1 MTNSEEIRKLALKY
15 FDGDCSRQEAE
26 RVLAWFDTPEGK
38 VYLSEHLDRDLD
50 ALAEY
55 PAPEMYDHVPT
66 SKIKRRLDRARK
78 PHVFT
83 AEKSPARYPAIW
95 ATAATML
102 LLVAASVLLYH
113 YSFIPNLNQEEQPRE
128 IAYDAGTRQHKI
140 LSLSDG
146 STVRLN
152 SNARLTLPEVFRGDT
167 REVIL
172 QGEAFFE
179 INPNPGKPFIVH
191 TAHAVIKVLG
201 TAFNV
206 KASASAH
213 NVQVAVREGK
223 VSFRPKTPASP
234 REVFLRKNQLGYLQ
248 VENDQIKVEQVR
260 IDNYLSWMTR
270 RLVFDNTPLPV
281 VCAQLERLYE
291 IRCSIGSEE
300 LTGLHFTANFERR
313 SLKKTLDVIARSLE
327 IEYQVEENTVTW
339 TKH

>member
-1 MTNSEEIRKLALKY
+1 MEEDIRALAEKY
-15 FDGDCSRQEAE
+15 FGGECTRAEAG
-26 RVLAWFDTPEGK
+26 RVLAWFDTPEGEK
-38 VYLSEHLDRDLD
+38 YLSERLERDLTGID
-50 ALAEY
+50 EY
-55 PAPEMYDHVPT
+55 PAPELYRQVPT
-66 SKIKRRLDRARK
+66 SRIRIRLDKARR
-78 PHVFT
+78 
-83 AEKSPARYPAIW
+83 KSIGSSGMGTTRNRYVGIL
-95 ATAATML
+95 ATAASL
-102 LLVAASVLLYH
+102 LLLITASVVIYT
-113 YSFIPNLNQEEQPRE
+113 YSPQPDQSTAKQV
-128 IAYDAGTRQHKI
+128 AYTAGIQQHKV

-152 SNARLTLPEVFRGDT
+152 SNSRLTLPEVFRGNR

-327 IEYQVEENTVTW
+327 IEYQVEENIVTW